1 MKLNKKTFR
10 KWAVKILA
18 LLIVLTM
25 ILTGFIVILS
35 N

>member
-1 MKLNKKTFR
+1 MKLDKRTFR
-10 KWAVKILA
+10 KWAVKIFA

-25 ILTGFIVILS
+25 ILTGFIVMLS

>member
-10 KWAVKILA
+10 KWVVKILA

-25 ILTGFIVILS
+25 IFTGFIVMLS

>member
-25 ILTGFIVILS
+25 IFTGFIVMLS